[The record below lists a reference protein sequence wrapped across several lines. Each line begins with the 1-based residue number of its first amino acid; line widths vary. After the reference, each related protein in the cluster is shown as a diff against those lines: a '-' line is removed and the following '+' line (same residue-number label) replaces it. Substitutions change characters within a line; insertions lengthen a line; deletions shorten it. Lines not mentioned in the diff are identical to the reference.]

1 MTKRKEVTSTKKHN
15 ESSLEKSPIKSEKKH
30 SKNLSAATPDSL
42 ENKCIAMAMDLA
54 AQRLADGTA
63 TSQLIVEFIKRGS
76 KKERMEQEIMAEQ
89 KKLLVAKTEM
99 LQSQKQIESLY
110 ADAITAMKKYR
121 GETEVD
127 DPILQ

>member
-1 MTKRKEVTSTKKHN
+1 MAKEKEVITTKKR
-15 ESSLEKSPIKSEKKH
+15 
-30 SKNLSAATPDSL
+30 SKNLTAATPDSL

-54 AQRLADGTA
+54 AQKLADGTA

-110 ADAITAMKKYR
+110 ADAITAMKRYR
-121 GETEVD
+121 GEVEVE

>member
-1 MTKRKEVTSTKKHN
+1 MAKRKEVMSTENHS
-15 ESSLEKSPIKSEKKH
+15 EEKTKKKH

-54 AQRLADGTA
+54 AQKLADGTA

-121 GETEVD
+121 GEIEVD